1 MMKPQIQFICG
12 VEEQIVPSG
21 IRLTKSETGETG
33 TATFIF
39 INPTVF
45 SLFEESVLSEPLN
58 IERMELIWDNKKIKT
73 NDVTIFFKDG
83 KPSIIRSILI
93 FKNKNWFIVC
103 LQLSGHLK
111 EFTTNVFQLICGCHD
126 QTVGG
131 GYKTKI

>member
-39 INPTVF
+39 LNPTVF

-58 IERMELIWDNKKIKT
+58 IQGMELIWDNKKIKT
-73 NDVTIFFKDG
+73 NDVTVFFKDG

-93 FKNKNWFIVC
+93 FKNSQEWFNFLNFMSC
-103 LQLSGHLK
+103 YSKETGLSFS
-111 EFTTNVFQLICGCHD
+111 ET
-126 QTVGG
+126 
-131 GYKTKI
+131 